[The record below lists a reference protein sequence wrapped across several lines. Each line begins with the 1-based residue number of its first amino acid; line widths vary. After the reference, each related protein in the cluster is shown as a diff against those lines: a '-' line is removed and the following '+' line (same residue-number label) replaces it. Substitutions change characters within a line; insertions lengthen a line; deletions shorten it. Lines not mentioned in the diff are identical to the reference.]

1 MSAVSQLLALKGRW
15 SWRRFEHTAEHP
27 EEVQRDLLQRILKS
41 NQDTAYGRQ
50 HGFSR
55 MNSVQDYQDGV
66 PVGDY
71 EAFRSWVDRLKEG
84 ERRVLTSEDPYLFA
98 LTSGTAGQPKFIPV
112 NRLRRTYGQEP
123 VATLALPVPG
133 GPSQG
138 ARHEGVQSSVMAL
151 MASAGGFDRIPDC
164 AIFAD
169 TRWEPPSIYEH
180 LEWLSSHLTFPL
192 YVVDNGRSL
201 REDVKALTNHSGSR
215 NYVDIPVYLK
225 GHAGE
230 GDGIGRRQCTDN
242 YKIRPIRRR
251 IRELLGL
258 KPRQRV
264 PNGTTVE
271 LWLGISTD
279 EAIRMRTSRD
289 SWITNRYP
297 LIEAG
302 MSRKDCADWWAARYD
317 RPLERSACVACPF
330 QSRKRWVE
338 TKRRWPELFAEAVE
352 IDAKL
357 RDGLALDKTPY
368 LHSLRMPLAQAVA
381 HDEAELGADGQRD
394 GFGNECEGHCGV

>member
-1 MSAVSQLLALKGRW
+1 MAFSPTL
-15 SWRRFEHTAEHP
+15 T
-27 EEVQRDLLQRILKS
+27 ILS
-41 NQDTAYGRQ
+41 
-50 HGFSR
+50 
-55 MNSVQDYQDGV
+55 
-66 PVGDY
+66 
-71 EAFRSWVDRLKEG
+71 L
-84 ERRVLTSEDPYLFA
+84 
-98 LTSGTAGQPKFIPV
+98 
-112 NRLRRTYGQEP
+112 
-123 VATLALPVPG
+123 G
-133 GPSQG
+133 G
-138 ARHEGVQSSVMAL
+138 GVQSSVMAL

-164 AIFAD
+164 TIFAD

-180 LEWLSSHLTFPL
+180 LEWLSSHLTFPM

-279 EAIRMRTSRD
+279 EAIHMRTSRD
-289 SWITNRYP
+289 SWMTNRYP

-302 MSRKDCADWWAARYD
+302 MSRKDCADWWVARYD

-330 QSRKRWVE
+330 QSRQRWVE
-338 TKRRWPELFAEAVE
+338 TKRRWPELFAEVVE

-357 RDGLALDKTPY
+357 RDGRRQEGT
-368 LHSLRMPLAQAVA
+368 LRHHRLLEVRPTQPGHVPRRRPHGGRRGVPDRAGGGHGRHRHEDLRPHGGHRQDRAGQLPGEGLYGQARLGQAGPHPRQQRPLRLPPPRGPQAAGRGGRGRGNPPRLPHVRPRRAGGSGHCQAVDRRGRPHA
-381 HDEAELGADGQRD
+381 QSRRAMVRPHRHSHPGP
-394 GFGNECEGHCGV
+394 

>member
-1 MSAVSQLLALKGRW
+1 MA
-15 SWRRFEHTAEHP
+15 
-27 EEVQRDLLQRILKS
+27 
-41 NQDTAYGRQ
+41 
-50 HGFSR
+50 FS
-55 MNSVQDYQDGV
+55 
-66 PVGDY
+66 PT
-71 EAFRSWVDRLKEG
+71 LT
-84 ERRVLTSEDPYLFA
+84 VLSL
-98 LTSGTAGQPKFIPV
+98 GW
-112 NRLRRTYGQEP
+112 
-123 VATLALPVPG
+123 
-133 GPSQG
+133 
-138 ARHEGVQSSVMAL
+138 GVQSSVMAL
-151 MASAGGFDRIPDC
+151 MAGQGAFDRLPDC

-169 TRWEPPSIYEH
+169 TRWEPPSVYEH
-180 LEWLSSHLTFPL
+180 LEWLERQLRFPL

-215 NYVDIPVYLK
+215 NYVDIPVFLK
-225 GHAGE
+225 GNEGE
-230 GDGIGRRQCTDN
+230 EDGIGRRQCTDN

-258 KPRQRV
+258 KPRQQV

-289 SWITNRYP
+289 RWMVNRYP

-302 MSRKDCADWWAARYD
+302 MSRKGCADWWAARYD

-352 IDAKL
+352 IDARL
-357 RDGLALDKTPY
+357 RDGLAYVKEPY

-394 GFGNECEGHCGV
+394 GFGNECEGHGGV